1 MAKWNTPQGFLDAT
15 LGKNYDMDG
24 VYGKQCWD
32 YMDFFWLKQ
41 VGRTLITK
49 PGGNGCARD
58 CWTVSRKVNA
68 GTEFSLI
75 TSKSQ
80 LKVGDVV
87 VFGTGKNGHIG
98 MVQAIKT
105 AGVTIVL
112 QGQNQ
117 GTIRTKVT
125 RITLQLNGFLGA
137 FRYKAWHSAKEQGF
151 LPARGYWKRGDNDA
165 RIGKLASF
173 MRKEFPAYTPAAALG
188 NYFGKNLEASIKQF
202 QKRTK
207 LKADGCVGPL
217 TYDKLKA
224 FGFKG

>member
-1 MAKWNTPQGFLDAT
+1 MAKWNTPQGFLEAT
-15 LGKNYDMDG
+15 LGKSYDMDG

-41 VGRTLITK
+41 VGRTLVTK
-49 PGGNGCARD
+49 PGGNGTARD

-68 GTEFSLI
+68 GSEFSLV

-87 VFGTGKNGHIG
+87 VFNGGKFGHIG
-98 MVQAIKT
+98 MVYAVKT
-105 AGVTIVL
+105 AGVTVVI

-117 GTIRTKVT
+117 GTIKSKVT
-125 RITLQLNGFLGA
+125 RVTLNLGDFLGA
-137 FRYKAWHSAKEQGF
+137 FRFKAWHTKKQSF
-151 LPARGYWKRGDNDA
+151 LPARGYWKRGDNDE
-165 RIGKLASF
+165 RIGQVAKF
-173 MRKEFPAYTPAAALG
+173 MRNTFPAYTPAAALG
-188 NYFGKNLEASIKQF
+188 NYFGKYLEASIKQF
-202 QKRTK
+202 QKNTK
-207 LKADGCVGPL
+207 LKADGCIGPK